1 LIETIAAEIKP
12 ANHKMTIKM
21 LQEENLEA
29 AREVLLDAVNDVMKE
44 MIATDQAGAGIVI
57 LFLFPRYRCIFLA
70 VM

>member
-1 LIETIAAEIKP
+1 
-12 ANHKMTIKM
+12 M

-44 MIATDQAGAGIVI
+44 MNATDQAEAGIVI